1 MMRRV
6 SKVRKVYINY
16 LDVLLVVD
24 DDQGM
29 REFMEIMLVQE
40 GYNVTSIGEP
50 RKAIELCRKTS
61 FDLII
66 TDLKMPQISG
76 IDFSNLSRIKN
87 QIQ

>member
-1 MMRRV
+1 MA
-6 SKVRKVYINY
+6 KI
-16 LDVLLVVD
+16 LVVD